1 MSRNLVQLVITLVT
15 LVKGSVDL
23 VQTSLVGTVL
33 SNLLLMTGSGIFL
46 GGIDRFEQHF
56 SQDAVG
62 SLLNE
67 LVFSIAVL
75 IMFDAFIA
83 WADGLPT
90 TKVVD
95 VATLSRATS
104 VLLIVSYVCYAV
116 YSYKSNA
123 TMFTGPH
130 PKAKQWRVGNAELEK
145 KSWIARLCLRVITS
159 ISGTGAHTEK
169 NTPLASFSWIAL
181 ILMVAVDAAL
191 LGFTTT
197 FVCDSIDNLTQSSFD
212 LSRTFIGLVLLPI
225 VGCNPHAITLAR
237 RDQMLQSFA
246 ISISGSVQL
255 LLLVLPSTVL
265 VGWMLGNQDMALS
278 FNGFQV
284 VCLFISIMS
293 LKYVTAG
300 GKSNWYAW
308 SIPQSLVNRTEHNLG

>member
-1 MSRNLVQLVITLVT
+1 MI
-15 LVKGSVDL
+15 
-23 VQTSLVGTVL
+23 
-33 SNLLLMTGSGIFL
+33 
-46 GGIDRFEQHF
+46 
-56 SQDAVG
+56 
-62 SLLNE
+62 
-67 LVFSIAVL
+67 
-75 IMFDAFIA
+75 
-83 WADGLPT
+83 
-90 TKVVD
+90 
-95 VATLSRATS
+95 TS
-104 VLLIVSYVCYAV
+104 V
-116 YSYKSNA
+116 
-123 TMFTGPH
+123 
-130 PKAKQWRVGNAELEK
+130 
-145 KSWIARLCLRVITS
+145 
-159 ISGTGAHTEK
+159 SGTGARTEK

-191 LGFTTT
+191 SGFSTT

-225 VGCNPHAITLAR
+225 VSCNPHAITLAR
-237 RDQMLQSFA
+237 RDQVLQSFA

-265 VGWMLGNQDMALS
+265 VGWMLRNPGMALS